1 MYMIIYI
8 YNIYTYYRIFSA
20 YIHALF
26 ANCMHID
33 NINCRYPIYDIIRDI
48 SLHSQLDIN

>member
-1 MYMIIYI
+1 MHIPCIQLY
-8 YNIYTYYRIFSA
+8 IYTYDRLLYT

-26 ANCMHID
+26 TNCMHID
-33 NINCRYPIYDIIRDI
+33 NINCRYPIYDIMRDI